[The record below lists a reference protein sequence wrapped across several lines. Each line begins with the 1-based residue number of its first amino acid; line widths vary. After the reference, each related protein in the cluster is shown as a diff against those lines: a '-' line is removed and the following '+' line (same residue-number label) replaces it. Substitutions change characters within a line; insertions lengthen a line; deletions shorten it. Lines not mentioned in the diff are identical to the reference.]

1 MNRYSNQA
9 TELKILQEAL
19 LKTDAR
25 LKQEMSENKALYRS
39 ESSHLTMLSRLKED
53 IENFRS
59 KAKDLGFKIG
69 DSALISLEQ
78 DDTAYDINAVM
89 DVIVQLVNS
98 QKEEILSMKDVR
110 KKLTCD
116 QCGYSALYQSVL
128 KKHVSMVHEN
138 IWEMRSVN
146 LLKMFFSN
154 ERLYRLLSVR
164 K

>member
-1 MNRYSNQA
+1 MNEYSNQA

-78 DDTAYDINAVM
+78 DDTANDTNVVM

-98 QKEEILSMKDVR
+98 QKEEILSMKEAR
-110 KKLTCD
+110 KETYMRPMWIF
-116 QCGYSALYQSVL
+116 GP
-128 KKHVSMVHEN
+128 VSIRFE
-138 IWEMRSVN
+138 
-146 LLKMFFSN
+146 KAC
-154 ERLYRLLSVR
+154 
-164 K
+164 